1 MQLEKILDTKVC
13 PGHLLRCRVV
23 SLTVEHQDIIDIIVD
38 GQSGKPLNRKQ
49 LRNAIVSLDFT
60 VNMEGICG
68 VTCRNLNT
76 KDITI
81 ISPDVVSTRFM
92 LHKKYTYN
100 VRRDDVNWSSFLC
113 VGVTVSNP
121 TA

>member
-13 PGHLLRCRVV
+13 PGQLLRCRVV

-38 GQSGKPLNRKQ
+38 GQFGKPLNRKQ

-60 VNMEGICG
+60 VKEGICG
-68 VTCRNLNT
+68 VTCRNPNA
-76 KDITI
+76 KEITI
-81 ISPDVVSTRFM
+81 ISSDVVSTRFM